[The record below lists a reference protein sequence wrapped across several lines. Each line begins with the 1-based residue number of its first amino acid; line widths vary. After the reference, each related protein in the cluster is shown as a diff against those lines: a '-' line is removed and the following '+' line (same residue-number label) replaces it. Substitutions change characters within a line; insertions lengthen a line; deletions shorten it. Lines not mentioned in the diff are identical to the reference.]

1 MNWFNNL
8 KIRYKLALIVL
19 LPGITLLAFSIK
31 AIEERYDVYQDFST
45 TATDFHAIDYIYSIV
60 SGLQTERT
68 LSRAYQVTNDTTYQE
83 ALLRHRKVVDNAIHQ
98 LEQFIKRSEISKRFK
113 DPRSHD
119 PDRRINDPV
128 NDLNQ
133 LIFDLESIRDVRA
146 GFDNRNPN
154 SDYFYFF
161 SDIIQT
167 AIYLVKAIT
176 STNHDLSVLQK
187 TNVSNLLARIEEHV
201 SLETAH
207 GLTFMSAPELNQEEN
222 KFLQTNML
230 VQNSLYDDFHFELAT
245 EKQKNMLYGSESQL
259 TSQKINELRDQM
271 LNLPAKLEIL
281 QQLDHTFSTR
291 SWYNLCQLA
300 QEGSEISPL
309 IRSSSSRIFIL
320 LDKYRF
326 LSKAK
331 EDEQKAL
338 FTLSNLLNGCEQV
351 ETPDDAALWMSQLKT
366 NLDVLNQAALTFK
379 LPQWYEYSKQKSA
392 HIHNIRQI
400 IGQQALSEI
409 IDLSDSARHQL
420 VRYVIVTLLAII
432 GSLWLGYLLVSRA
445 SNTLGSINK
454 TLSSYAESGHFSNK
468 VSVYGNDEI
477 SEVAQHLNQVID
489 ERESMNIALE
499 HSETKFLEVC
509 HASSEPIFLIK
520 NHEISDF
527 NLSAGNLLKIE
538 DSDIKGVNLGEL
550 LIAPHQNEDE
560 RIKEIN
566 QLVDEAFSNG
576 SAHKEINFLAPNQDD
591 VSIIEISM
599 ISMVFQGE
607 NIIYCVCKDITAQK
621 RAEKALIESKRA
633 AEAANKTK
641 SMFLA
646 NMSHELRTPMNGIL
660 GMASILQKT
669 ELNSEQNEYVST
681 INNSASTLLNIL
693 NDILDFSKIEA
704 GKLQIEIL
712 PFNLV
717 KLIEDVSSLLNVKAA
732 EKGISLDTRI
742 QPDLPQEMIGDYV
755 RIKQIILNLCSNAI
769 KFTDQGHVMI
779 HVKRDPSVQ
788 VRPMSNKVPLVIEVV
803 DTGHGINSQKL
814 NDIFRVFTQED
825 SSTTRRFGGTG
836 LGLTISRQLA
846 ELMGGKIGVESTKGK
861 GSVFSLHLPLAAPK
875 GVSEMF
881 SRGLLQGQHVCL
893 ACNDQNELDSLRE
906 IYRHLGAVIH
916 PVSSNTQLDN
926 LFVKNDEISN
936 SISLIHVSDDFDY
949 SCVNGE
955 IEKFKQQLTNTRLVF
970 ANSSQ
975 NDLLPESLSPEY
987 FHGCYSKIYRYSI
1000 LEPMLDR
1007 LQRIETSSEDTR
1019 TESDEPSKPITKAD
1033 LSTSNEQQLNNGDN
1047 DANFAISVLL
1057 VEDNPVNQ
1065 RVATRILEKLGCTV
1079 DLAEDGTK
1087 AMEMFHHNYDV
1098 ILMDCQMP
1106 IMDGFEATRNIRAK
1120 EAMLGGKNL
1129 IIALTANTIEG
1140 DKRKCIEAGMDDFIP
1155 KPVTMNA
1162 LQELLGKYFSHQ
1174 ENVVI
1179 Q

>member
-19 LPGITLLAFSIK
+19 LPSITLLAFSIK
-31 AIEERYDVYQDFST
+31 AIQERYSVYQDFST

-68 LSRAYQVTNDTTYQE
+68 LSRAYQVTQQKSYQE
-83 ALLRHRKVVDNAIHQ
+83 ALLRHRKIIDNAIHQ
-98 LEQFIKRSEISKRFK
+98 LEQFVKRSEISQRFK
-113 DPRSHD
+113 DPRSLD

-133 LIFDLESIRDVRA
+133 LLFDLESIKDVRA
-146 GFDNRNPN
+146 GFDNKNPN

-167 AIYLVKAIT
+167 ALYLVKAIT

-187 TNVSNLLARIEEHV
+187 TNVSNLLARIEEQV

-207 GLTFMSAPELNQEEN
+207 GLTFMSSPEQNYDEN

-230 VQNSLYDDFHFELAT
+230 VQNALYDDFHFELAT
-245 EKQKNMLYGSESQL
+245 EKQKNMLYGSESQ
-259 TSQKINELRDQM
+259 TTAQRINELRDQM
-271 LNLPAKLEIL
+271 LNMPSKLEII
-281 QQLDHTFSTR
+281 QQLEHIFQTR

-326 LSKAK
+326 LSKTK
-331 EDEQKAL
+331 VSEQ
-338 FTLSNLLNGCEQV
+338 TPLSKLIRLLNGCNTIENT
-351 ETPDDAALWMSQLKT
+351 EDAQEWILELK
-366 NLDVLNQAALTFK
+366 NSLAKLQKAALTFDSNE
-379 LPQWYEYSKQKSA
+379 WYELSKQKSA

-400 IGQQALSEI
+400 ISQQALSEI

-420 VRYVIVTLLAII
+420 VRYIIVTLLAII

-445 SNTLGSINK
+445 SSTLASINK
-454 TLSSYAESGHFSNK
+454 TLSSYAKSGHFSNK
-468 VSVYGNDEI
+468 VTVYGNDEI
-477 SEVAQHLNQVID
+477 SEVALHLNQVID

-499 HSETKFLEVC
+499 HSETKFIEVC
-509 HASSEPIFLIK
+509 HASSEPIFIIR
-520 NHEISDF
+520 NHEIMDYNYSG
-527 NLSAGNLLKIE
+527 AQLLKASEE
-538 DSDIKGVNLGEL
+538 DISGANLGQL
-550 LIAPHQNEDE
+550 LIAPHQNEHE

-566 QLVDEAFSNG
+566 QLTDEASNNG
-576 SAHKEINFLAPNQDD
+576 SSHKELNFLAPNQDEI
-591 VSIIEISM
+591 SIIDISL

-607 NIIYCVCKDITAQK
+607 NVIYCVCKDITAQK

-660 GMASILQKT
+660 GMASLLQKT

-717 KLIEDVSSLLNVKAA
+717 KLVEDVTALLNVKAA

-742 QPDLPQEMIGDYV
+742 QPDLPEELIGDYV

-769 KFTDQGHVMI
+769 KFTEEGHVMI
-779 HVKRDPSVQ
+779 HVKRDASVQ
-788 VRPMSNKVPLVIEVV
+788 VRPLSNKVPLVIEVV
-803 DTGHGINSQKL
+803 DTGHGINNQKL

-846 ELMGGKIGVESTKGK
+846 ELMGGRISVESAKGQ
-861 GSVFSLHLPLAAPK
+861 GSTFSLHLPLAAPK
-875 GVSEMF
+875 GSMPFF

-893 ACNDQNELDSLRE
+893 ACQDENEQQSLRE
-906 IYRHLGAVIH
+906 IFRHYGASVH
-916 PVSSNTQLDN
+916 TVHNNEQLDQ
-926 LFVKNDEISN
+926 LFQRQDEVSQA
-936 SISLIHVSDDFDY
+936 ISLIHISDDFDY
-949 SCVNGE
+949 QCVNS
-955 IEKFKQQLTNTRLVF
+955 KLTELSHFLSATRIIF
-970 ANSSQ
+970 ANSVQ
-975 NDLLPESLSPEY
+975 NDALPESLDTTL
-987 FHGCYSKIYRYSI
+987 FDGCYSKIYRYSI
-1000 LEPMLDR
+1000 LEPMLNR
-1007 LQRIETSSEDTR
+1007 LHVQDFGSTQLL
-1019 TESDEPSKPITKAD
+1019 TKAD
-1033 LSTSNEQQLNNGDN
+1033 LTDADQHNALNT
-1047 DANFAISVLL
+1047 DAKNVNFAISVLL

-1087 AMEMFHHNYDV
+1087 ALEMFHHNYDV

-1120 EAMLGGKNL
+1120 EALLGGKNL

-1155 KPVTMNA
+1155 KPVTMNT
-1162 LQELLGKYFSHQ
+1162 LQELLGKYFNHQ
-1174 ENVVI
+1174 EDKVSGEI
-1179 Q
+1179 

>member
-19 LPGITLLAFSIK
+19 LPSITLLAFSIK
-31 AIEERYDVYQDFST
+31 AIEERYNVYQDFST

-68 LSRAYQVTNDTTYQE
+68 LSRVYQITENQTYQE

-98 LEQFIKRSEISKRFK
+98 LEQFVKRSEISKRFK
-113 DPRSHD
+113 DPRSLD

-133 LIFDLESIRDVRA
+133 LIFDLESMRDVRA
-146 GFDNRNPN
+146 GFDNKNPN

-167 AIYLVKAIT
+167 ALYLVKAIT
-176 STNHDLSVLQK
+176 ATNHDLSVLQK
-187 TNVSNLLARIEEHV
+187 TNVSNLLARIEEQV

-207 GLTFMSAPELNQEEN
+207 GLTFMSSPGINNDEN

-230 VQNSLYDDFHFELAT
+230 VQNALYDDFHFELAT
-245 EKQKNMLYGSESQL
+245 EKQKNMLYGSESQT

-271 LNLPAKLEIL
+271 LNLPAKLEII
-281 QQLDHTFSTR
+281 QQLEHIFQTR

-300 QEGSEISPL
+300 QEGSEVSPL

-326 LSKAK
+326 LSKTKPA
-331 EDEQKAL
+331 EHSPLRAL
-338 FTLSNLLNGCEQV
+338 NTLLNGCENI
-351 ETPDDAALWMSQLKT
+351 ESTDDAKSWIDELKHS
-366 NLDVLNQAALTFK
+366 LESLKEAALIFELTE
-379 LPQWYEYSKQKSA
+379 WYELSKQKSA

-400 IGQQALSEI
+400 ISQQALSEI

-420 VRYVIVTLLAII
+420 VRYIIVTLLAII

-454 TLSSYAESGHFSNK
+454 TLSSYAKSGHFSNK

-477 SEVAQHLNQVID
+477 SEVALHLNQVID

-509 HASSEPIFLIK
+509 HASSEPIFLIR
-520 NHEISDF
+520 NHEIIDYNHSG
-527 NLSAGNLLKIE
+527 ANLLKADE
-538 DSDIKGVNLGEL
+538 DRINGANLGQL
-550 LIAPHQNEDE
+550 LIAPHMNEPE

-566 QLVDEAFSNG
+566 QLIDDASSNG
-576 SAHKEINFLAPNQDD
+576 SSHKELNFLAPKQDD
-591 VSIIEISM
+591 ISIIHISL

-607 NIIYCVCKDITAQK
+607 NIIYCVCKDVTAQK

-660 GMASILQKT
+660 GMASLLQKT

-717 KLIEDVSSLLNVKAA
+717 RLVEDVSALLNIKAA
-732 EKGISLDTRI
+732 EKGINLDTRI
-742 QPDLPQEMIGDYV
+742 QPDLPEELIGDYV

-769 KFTDQGHVMI
+769 KFTEQGHVMI

-788 VRPMSNKVPLVIEVV
+788 VRPLSNKVPLVIEVV
-803 DTGHGINSQKL
+803 DTGYGINNQKL

-846 ELMGGKIGVESTKGK
+846 ELMGGKISVESIKGH
-861 GSVFSLHLPLAAPK
+861 GSTFSLHLPLAAPK
-875 GVSEMF
+875 GAPELF
-881 SRGLLQGQHVCL
+881 SRGLMQGQHICL
-893 ACNDQNELDSLRE
+893 ACQDDNELDSLKE
-906 IYRHLGAVIH
+906 IFRHFGASVH
-916 PVSSNTQLDN
+916 PVKTNEQLDQ
-926 LFVKNDEISN
+926 LFAREDEVSKA
-936 SISLIHVSDDFDY
+936 ISLIHISDDFDY
-949 SCVNGE
+949 QCINSE
-955 IEKFKQQLTNTRLVF
+955 MEKLTPMHPSMWVVF
-970 ANSSQ
+970 ANSAQ
-975 NDLLPESLSPEY
+975 NDLLPEPLITDY
-987 FHGCYSKIYRYSI
+987 FDGCYSKIYRYSI
-1000 LEPMLDR
+1000 LEAM
-1007 LQRIETSSEDTR
+1007 LQRLTIKQDTQ
-1019 TESDEPSKPITKAD
+1019 KQLLTKAD
-1033 LSTSNEQQLNNGDN
+1033 LTEKDLLLDSNQSTKE
-1047 DANFAISVLL
+1047 ANFAISVLL

-1087 AMEMFHHNYDV
+1087 ALEMFHHNYDV

-1106 IMDGFEATRNIRAK
+1106 VMDGFEATRNIRAR
-1120 EAMLGGKNL
+1120 EANLGGKNL

-1140 DKRKCIEAGMDDFIP
+1140 DKKKCIEAGMDDFIP

-1162 LQELLGKYFSHQ
+1162 LEELLSKYFNHQ
-1174 ENVVI
+1174 QEPLSNTL
-1179 Q
+1179 

>member
-19 LPGITLLAFSIK
+19 LPGITLLAFAVK
-31 AIEERYDVYQDFST
+31 AIDERYDVYQDFST

-68 LSRAYQVTNDTTYQE
+68 LSRTYEITNDTSYQA

-113 DPRSHD
+113 DPRSLD
-119 PDRRINDPV
+119 PYRRVNDPI

-146 GFDNRNPN
+146 GFDNKNPN

-167 AIYLVKAIT
+167 ALYLVKAIT
-176 STNHDLSVLQK
+176 STNHDPSVLQK
-187 TNVSNLLARIEEHV
+187 TNVVNLLARIEEQV

-207 GLTFMSAPELNQEEN
+207 GLTFMGTPDEKNDEI

-230 VQNSLYDDFHFELAT
+230 VQNALYDDFHFELAT
-245 EKQKNMLYGSESQL
+245 EKQKNMLYGSESQAA
-259 TSQKINELRDQM
+259 SQNINELRDQM
-271 LNLPAKLEIL
+271 LNLPAKVEIIQQLEHIL
-281 QQLDHTFSTR
+281 QTR
-291 SWYNLCQLA
+291 SWYNLCQLV

-309 IRSSSSRIFIL
+309 IQSSSSRIYIL

-326 LSKAK
+326 LSKT
-331 EDEQKAL
+331 KAAEKSAIRQL
-338 FTLSNLLNGCEQV
+338 NTLLNGCNEL
-351 ETPDDAALWMSQLKT
+351 EDKSDASFWISELSLSLTELKT
-366 NLDVLNQAALTFK
+366 AALTFD
-379 LPQWYEYSKQKSA
+379 LRDWYALSQQKSS

-400 IGQQALSEI
+400 ISQQALSEI

-420 VRYVIVTLLAII
+420 VRYVIVTLLSII

-445 SNTLGSINK
+445 SSTLGSINK
-454 TLSSYAESGHFSNK
+454 TLSSYASRGHFSNK

-477 SEVAQHLNQVID
+477 SEVAIHLNQVID

-499 HSETKFLEVC
+499 HSENKFLEVC
-509 HASSEPIFLIK
+509 HASSDPIFLIH
-520 NHEISDF
+520 NHEIMDH
-527 NLSAGNLLKIE
+527 NRSAQLLLKTNE
-538 DSDIKGVNLGEL
+538 TDINGINLGEL
-550 LIAPHQNEDE
+550 LIAPNISNEDRTE
-560 RIKEIN
+560 EIN
-566 QLVDEAFSNG
+566 NLVDEASSNG
-576 SAHKEINFLAPNQDD
+576 SAQRELNFLAPKQDD
-591 VSIIEISM
+591 ISIIDLSM
-599 ISMVFQGE
+599 IAMVFRGE
-607 NIIYCVCKDITAQK
+607 NIIYCVSKDVTAQK

-660 GMASILQKT
+660 GMASVLQKT
-669 ELNSEQNEYVST
+669 TLNSEQKEYVTT

-717 KLIEDVSSLLNVKAA
+717 KLVEDVTSLLNVRAA
-732 EKGISLDTRI
+732 EKNVSLDTRI
-742 QPDLPQEMIGDYV
+742 QPDLQKDLIGDYV

-769 KFTDQGHVMI
+769 KFTDEGHVLI
-779 HVKRDPSVQ
+779 HVKRDKSVQ
-788 VRPMSNKVPLVIEVV
+788 VRPMSNKVPVVIEVI
-803 DTGHGINSQKL
+803 DTGHGISTQKL
-814 NDIFRVFTQED
+814 SDIFKVFTQED

-846 ELMGGKIGVESTKGK
+846 ELMGGRISVESQKGT
-861 GSVFSLHLPLAAPK
+861 GSTFSQHLPLAAPK
-875 GVSEMF
+875 GSFETF
-881 SRGLLQGQHVCL
+881 SRGLLQGQHIGL
-893 ACNDQNELDSLRE
+893 ACNDTNELESLRE
-906 IYRHLGAVIH
+906 IFRHLGATAH
-916 PVSSNTQLDN
+916 W
-926 LFVKNDEISN
+926 VKNKEELKELLTRNDDVSN
-936 SISLIHVSDDFDY
+936 SISLIHISDDFDY
-949 SCVNGE
+949 DCVNHLLSKYQELIG
-955 IEKFKQQLTNTRLVF
+955 KTRVLF
-970 ANSSQ
+970 ANSAQ
-975 NDLLPESLSPEY
+975 NDTLPSSLDPAL
-987 FHGCYSKIYRYSI
+987 FDGCYSKVYRYSI
-1000 LEPMLDR
+1000 LEPMLER
-1007 LQRIETSSEDTR
+1007 LHIQENRTSQ
-1019 TESDEPSKPITKAD
+1019 PLTKAD
-1033 LSTSNEQQLNNGDN
+1033 IIEQANLLNPDSVRV
-1047 DANFAISVLL
+1047 DANFEISILL

-1065 RVATRILEKLGCTV
+1065 RVATRILEKLGCEV
-1079 DLAEDGTK
+1079 VLAEDGTK
-1087 AMEMFHHNYDV
+1087 ALEMFHHNYDV

-1106 IMDGFEATRNIRAK
+1106 IMDGFEATRKIREK
-1120 EAMLGGKNL
+1120 EAELGGKNL

-1140 DKRKCIEAGMDDFIP
+1140 DKRRCIEAGMDDFIP
-1155 KPVTMNA
+1155 KPVTMNT
-1162 LQELLGKYFSHQ
+1162 LQDLLGKYFSHQ
-1174 ENVVI
+1174 EDTIV